1 MILDIIAGLFISTLS
16 GLGIGGGG
24 LLVLYLV
31 FVRNT
36 AQQSAQGLNLLFFI
50 AASLSALLYHFKK
63 RKIDKKLLV
72 LLIIPGIFGAVSGSM
87 LANTINPLI
96 VRRIFGWLS
105 VISGAV
111 VLIDTKY
118 NK

>member
-1 MILDIIAGLFISTLS
+1 MILDIIAGIFISILS
-16 GLGIGGGG
+16 GMGIGGGG

-31 FVRNT
+31 FVKNM

-50 AASLSALLYHFKK
+50 AASFSALIYHFKK
-63 RKIDKKLLV
+63 RKIDKRLLV
-72 LLIIPGIFGAVSGSM
+72 LLIIPGLLGAVIGSIT
-87 LANTINPLI
+87 ANAIDPLI

-111 VLIDTKY
+111 VLIDKKT
-118 NK
+118 